1 MFDFKNNFKDA
12 FTNLVALVI
21 VIGTA
26 IQVYLSSTA
35 EINWFSLLVAIG
47 SAIVAWFTGKPNNP

>member
-12 FTNLVALVI
+12 FTNVVALAI

-26 IQVYLSSTA
+26 IQVYLSSAA
-35 EINWFSLLVAIG
+35 EINWFSLLVAVG
-47 SAIVAWFTGKPNNP
+47 SAIVAWFTGKPSNP